1 MKKEFSEL
9 SWNVSEKEYRQDPAL
24 SYSTLA
30 KYERE
35 GFGHLNHLFDKVESP
50 SLLLGSCVDT
60 LLTDG
65 EQAFEEQ
72 FFVSDVLSVE
82 PKVEPV
88 VKELFKLYSS
98 SYTDLNDIKDN
109 LMLPVIEAYG
119 YQPNWRAD
127 TRCRVLRQKGVEY
140 YRNLFMAKDRRLV
153 TQNIYNKAF
162 ACVQALKNSPL
173 TGKCFKE
180 NDPFEDVKRYYQLKF
195 KTDLDGITYR
205 GMMDLIIVDYENK
218 IVHPYDLKTSSHM
231 EYDFP
236 ISLLQW
242 RYDIQARLYSKV
254 LRKLMD
260 EDDYFKDFKL
270 DDFQFIVCN
279 TIDLPN
285 PLIWRFE
292 YALTEG
298 TITLGDTKCRDPKVI
313 GAELYEYLQNLPKVP
328 KDIKEDVPNSIVKW
342 FNTHDK

>member
-35 GFGHLNHLFDKVESP
+35 GFEHLNHLFDKVESP

-98 SYTDLNDIKDN
+98 SYTDLNDINDN
-109 LMLPVIEAYG
+109 LMLPVIEAYR

-162 ACVQALKNSPL
+162 TCVQSLKNSHL
-173 TGKCFKE
+173 TGKYFKE
-180 NDPFEDVKRYYQLKF
+180 DDPFENVKRYYQLKF
-195 KTDLDGITYR
+195 KGTLNDIDYR
-205 GMMDLIIVDYENK
+205 CMADLIIVDYENK
-218 IVHPYDLKTSSHM
+218 IVYPFDLKTSSHM

-236 ISLLQW
+236 KSFIQW
-242 RYDIQARLYSKV
+242 CYQIQGRLYWR
-254 LRKLMD
+254 LIRLNMD
-260 EDDYFKDFKL
+260 KDDYFKDFKL
-270 DDFQFIVCN
+270 ANYQFIVCN
-279 TIDLPN
+279 TVDIPH
-285 PLIWRFE
+285 PLVWEFE
-292 YALTEG
+292 DTTKIG
-298 TITLGDTKCRDPKVI
+298 TIILGDNICRDPETI
-313 GAELYEYLQNLPKVP
+313 GKELHYYLTEKPEIPLGIMDNKS
-328 KDIKEDVPNSIVKW
+328 NSIEAW
-342 FNTHDK
+342 FNNDK